1 MGKSKSISVV
11 LQACEKYKDDMPKQI
26 KELKRYVSEGRK
38 SGDILMLGAAYCYL
52 AMAYSDEDDLRGMLL
67 NALKAVT
74 ILKDTGEYD
83 LLVRAYHV
91 LGRAYIDQGNNQM
104 SLVCDETAY
113 GIVKRHRLK
122 GQLRI
127 TALNNISVSYHAM
140 DEPRKSIKYL
150 NECLE
155 LLKTDY
161 SEEYTDY
168 FMYSVNLA
176 GCHKDVGELE
186 RADEI
191 FDSIYGLLDK
201 VGFKPL
207 VCDYYIRRAIVSY
220 LREDIKAG
228 NGYID
233 TALSS
238 FPKNIYPLPL
248 YDDLCEVSR
257 FITNN
262 KDRERSKK
270 ILDLMTV
277 FAENNEGT
285 LEQLFAT
292 RMIANYYK
300 NFGEYELATEY
311 FSKCEELNERQMR
324 ELREMQMKLHNTTRS
339 AEAEI
344 RKLKRK
350 MRENEDLVS
359 RDPLSKLLNRSA
371 LLRVSSEFIESA
383 AKKRQKVGVIFID
396 IDCFKEC
403 NDTYGH
409 AKGDE
414 IIRQVADVCRKRETK
429 NVRFARYGGD
439 EFFGITRGLTDGE
452 VCDIARI
459 ICKDIRIADIPN
471 EKNPNG
477 GRLTLSAGVIN
488 VTITDKTD
496 TILEIANYADKA
508 LYYAKNA
515 GRNAIY
521 ELVHSDGGTNDT
533 GSSAYIKIDF

>member
-1 MGKSKSISVV
+1 MGKNKSVSAVEHIYD
-11 LQACEKYKDDMPKQI
+11 KYKDDPKKQI
-26 KELKRYVSEGRK
+26 SELQRRLKEGRK
-38 SGDILMLGAAYCYL
+38 AGDILMVGAAYCHL

-67 NALKAVT
+67 NALKAVA
-74 ILKDTGEYD
+74 ILKDTGEYE

-140 DEPRKSIKYL
+140 DVPKKSIKYL

-155 LLKTDY
+155 LLKKEYPD
-161 SEEYTDY
+161 EYTDY
-168 FMYSVNLA
+168 FMYSINLA
-176 GCHKDVGELE
+176 GCHKDVGELD

-191 FDSIYGLLDK
+191 FDSISGLAEK
-201 VGFKPL
+201 VEFKPL
-207 VCDYYIRRAIVSY
+207 VCDYFIRRAIVSY
-220 LREDIKAG
+220 LRGDKAAG
-228 NGYID
+228 DGYLDSAFEI
-233 TALSS
+233 
-238 FPKNIYPLPL
+238 FPKNLYPLPL
-248 YDDLCEVSR
+248 YDDLFEVSR
-257 FITNN
+257 AVTKN
-262 KDRERSKK
+262 KDRARSKK
-270 ILDLMTV
+270 IFDLMTV

-300 NFGEYELATEY
+300 NFGEYERATEY

-324 ELREMQMKLHNTTRS
+324 ELKEMQMKLHSTTRS
-339 AEAEI
+339 AESEI

-350 MRENEDLVS
+350 MRKNEDLVS
-359 RDPLSKLLNRSA
+359 LDPLSKLLNRSA
-371 LLRVSSEFIESA
+371 LLRVSSEFIESS
-383 AKKRQKVGVIFID
+383 AKKRRKVGVIFID

-409 AKGDE
+409 ARGDE
-414 IIRQVADVCRKRETK
+414 IIQEVAEVCRRQETK

-439 EFFGITRGLTDGE
+439 EIFGLTKGLTDEE
-452 VCDIARI
+452 VRDIARR
-459 ICKDIRIADIPN
+459 ICREIRNADIPN

-488 VTITDKTD
+488 VAITDKTD

-521 ELVHSDGGTNDT
+521 ELVHGDGVTN
-533 GSSAYIKIDF
+533 GESAYIKIDF